1 MAAAQHHVPDHAG
14 VVTRMRGPIG
24 FALLLLFLLG
34 CFGPIGSASAQ
45 DEPAKPG
52 VDRIEQ
58 LKELDKESAG
68 SLAPT
73 VISPDVLGEDGAAA
87 LKQSLKAYYDYRT
100 TGYQH
105 RQHVFEWQLLSSRII
120 FVLVIFLVLIGVYF
134 SWLQFRSSLKGAAG
148 EQLKETTFEA
158 STAGFKVSSPVLG
171 VIILAISLAFFYLY
185 LVYIYP
191 ISEIV

>member
-1 MAAAQHHVPDHAG
+1 MAAPQHHLPDRAG

-24 FALLLLFLLG
+24 IALLLLFLLG
-34 CFGPIGSASAQ
+34 GFGLAGSAPAQ

-52 VDRIEQ
+52 LDRIEQ
-58 LKELDKESAG
+58 LKELDKDSSG

-73 VISPDVLGEDGAAA
+73 IIQPELLGPDGATTLQAA
-87 LKQSLKAYYDYRT
+87 LKAYYQYRI
-100 TGYQH
+100 TGYEH

-120 FVLVIFLVLIGVYF
+120 FVVVIFLVLIGVYF
-134 SWLQFRSSLKGAAG
+134 SWLQFSSSLKGAGG
-148 EQLKETTFEA
+148 EIKETTFEA
-158 STAGFKVSSPVLG
+158 STAGLKISSPILG

-191 ISEIV
+191 ISELL